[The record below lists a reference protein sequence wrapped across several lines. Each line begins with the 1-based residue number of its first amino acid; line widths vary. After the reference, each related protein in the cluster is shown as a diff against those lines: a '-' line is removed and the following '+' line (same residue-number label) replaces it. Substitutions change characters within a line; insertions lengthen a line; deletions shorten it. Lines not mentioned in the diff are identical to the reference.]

1 MIYQQSEISH
11 LNRVTVM
18 AFSHIWITLPLVGAF
33 IGWITNLIAV
43 RMLFHPKREIR
54 FLFISIQGVFPRRQ
68 KALAVKLGEVV
79 ASELFS
85 ANDVMAALKNYASSP
100 ELVTSVSKHLRNAFQ
115 TRIPQ
120 VIPMAS
126 MFLSAQLLDSME
138 SAFRPEVEALM
149 QSLIDKFGDGVDDV
163 VNVRE
168 IVRERVEAFSSDKL
182 EEIIL
187 VLMKKE
193 LRFVEYV
200 GGILGFLIGVGQVVL
215 AQI

>member
-1 MIYQQSEISH
+1 M
-11 LNRVTVM
+11 T
-18 AFSHIWITLPLVGAF
+18 FSHVWITLPLVGAF

-43 RMLFHPKREIR
+43 RMLFHPKQEVK

-85 ANDVMAALKNYASSP
+85 AEDVMKALKGYASSP
-100 ELVTSVSKHLRNAFQ
+100 DLVTSVSKHLRSAFQ

-138 SAFRPEVEALM
+138 TAFRPEVEALM
-149 QSLIDKFGDGVDDV
+149 QSLIDKFGEGVDDV
-163 VNVRE
+163 VNVRQ

-187 VLMKKE
+187 TLMKRE

-200 GGILGFLIGVGQVVL
+200 GGILGFLIGVGQVLL